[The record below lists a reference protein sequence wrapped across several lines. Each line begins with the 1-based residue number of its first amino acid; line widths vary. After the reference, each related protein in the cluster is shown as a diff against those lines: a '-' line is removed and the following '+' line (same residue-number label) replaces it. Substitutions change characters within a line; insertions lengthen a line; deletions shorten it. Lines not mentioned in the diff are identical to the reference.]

1 MKQTKDEKQV
11 KDSSMM
17 EVTEEMRKASAHSEA
32 VSFSLTL
39 LQNIVYKQGRAFFP
53 QVEKPGRIKWERAKT
68 YVSNPEL
75 GKGRGNEHI
84 CTCIP
89 ALVIP

>member
-17 EVTEEMRKASAHSEA
+17 EVTEAMRKASAHSEA

-39 LQNIVYKQGRAFFP
+39 LQNIVYKQGRAFFSS
-53 QVEKPGRIKWERAKT
+53 GREAWEDKMGAQT
-68 YVSNPEL
+68 YVSKPEL

>member
-53 QVEKPGRIKWERAKT
+53 RVEKPGRIKWEHRHMYLSQNWGKEGAMNISAP
-68 YVSNPEL
+68 VSLPW
-75 GKGRGNEHI
+75 
-84 CTCIP
+84 
-89 ALVIP
+89 